1 MDFFM
6 RNEVIRRLT
15 EMNIEQY
22 GYQKADTIDCG
33 TGIPARVTAVHRSH
47 FEIVCDRGTGLAR
60 LKTGEYY
67 GGNENVPATG
77 DFVLVNW
84 QEGSESL
91 ILKTLPRKTYFA
103 RLDPSSSGYG
113 EQAVAANFDYVF
125 IMQALDRDFNPRR
138 LERYLTLAW
147 QSGATPAVILTKA
160 DEAKDPAVHVLA
172 AEKIAAGADVYAVS
186 AKTGQG
192 ISELSKYMK
201 PGRTT
206 VFLGSSGVGKS
217 TLVNALAGEAIMETG
232 AIREKDGRGRH
243 TTSHRQLVLL
253 KNGAIIIDT
262 PGMRE
267 LGMWDVSEGL
277 GQSFADVEQYL
288 GRCRFNDC
296 RHQREPGCAV
306 KAAIQSG
313 ELPAKRW
320 ESYLKLLTEAR
331 FADDKAGYLK
341 EKRQW
346 HKSISKMQKSG
357 RNADYRIEPCTETF
371 TCRACKRLIAPEDAG
386 SSHRNHC
393 PHCLTSIHA
402 DNQPGDRA
410 SLCKGMMEPVS
421 VWVKKNGEWAVIH
434 KCRSCGTLSSNRIAA
449 DDNMYLLME
458 IAMKPLYAPLCRPG
472 EAEEEG
478 TKSAESAAKANSRC
492 QVCGSPVNLD
502 REKRRHCPD
511 CLSGVH
517 TDEDRPGDG
526 ASLCRGV
533 LEPVGVWAREDG
545 RWEIIH
551 RCRSC
556 GTLSSDP
563 VAAAD
568 NTTLLLSIAMRPLA
582 SPPFPLWQL
591 RKEPAD

>member
-1 MDFFM
+1 M
-6 RNEVIRRLT
+6 
-15 EMNIEQY
+15 
-22 GYQKADTIDCG
+22 
-33 TGIPARVTAVHRSH
+33 
-47 FEIVCDRGTGLAR
+47 
-60 LKTGEYY
+60 
-67 GGNENVPATG
+67 
-77 DFVLVNW
+77 
-84 QEGSESL
+84 
-91 ILKTLPRKTYFA
+91 
-103 RLDPSSSGYG
+103 
-113 EQAVAANFDYVF
+113 
-125 IMQALDRDFNPRR
+125 
-138 LERYLTLAW
+138 
-147 QSGATPAVILTKA
+147 
-160 DEAKDPAVHVLA
+160 
-172 AEKIAAGADVYAVS
+172 
-186 AKTGQG
+186 
-192 ISELSKYMK
+192 
-201 PGRTT
+201 
-206 VFLGSSGVGKS
+206 
-217 TLVNALAGEAIMETG
+217 
-232 AIREKDGRGRH
+232 
-243 TTSHRQLVLL
+243 
-253 KNGAIIIDT
+253 IIDT

-267 LGMWDVSEGL
+267 LGMWDVREGL

-357 RNADYRIEPCTETF
+357 RNADYRVEPCTETF
-371 TCRACKRLIAPEDAG
+371 TCRACGRLIAPEDAG

-410 SLCKGMMEPVS
+410 SLCKGIMEPVS
-421 VWVKKNGEWAVIH
+421 VWVRKNGEWAVIH
-434 KCRSCGTLSSNRIAA
+434 RCKSCGTLSSNRIAA
-449 DDNMYLLME
+449 DDNLYLLME

-472 EAEEEG
+472 EAEEVGAEEEG
-478 TKSAESAAKANSRC
+478 ARSAESAAKANSRC

-502 REKRRHCPD
+502 GEKLKHCPG